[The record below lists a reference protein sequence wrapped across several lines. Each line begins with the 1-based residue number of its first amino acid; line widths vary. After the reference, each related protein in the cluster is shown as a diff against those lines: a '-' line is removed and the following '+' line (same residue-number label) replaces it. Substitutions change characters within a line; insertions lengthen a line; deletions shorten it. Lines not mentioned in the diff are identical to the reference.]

1 MKTTHKVIASLVA
14 LLAACLLSA
23 ADSKP
28 IARVIGILDIETDDP
43 AGYATWMKEYN
54 DIAKT
59 KLNLDPYVRIYES
72 VFDGRTSGRVR
83 VVASASSVA
92 ELTKNAVALES
103 DPAIARTLTHL
114 RGLRKTGARVLYQAV
129 HFEGVS
135 EKGACNFNTLAVV
148 NDEAAY
154 LQAITRLRTIFDTVG
169 LKDVKIAV
177 YRVLAGRLEHTHRI
191 TISAPS
197 SERLAAFLDLM
208 ASNPRVLEWLA
219 SCAPLRTVISNT
231 TSREITK

>member
-1 MKTTHKVIASLVA
+1 MKTTHKVIASLVT

-54 DIAKT
+54 DIAKA
-59 KLNLDPYVRIYES
+59 KLGLDPYLRVYES
-72 VFDGRTSGRVR
+72 VFDGRASGRVR
-83 VVASASSVA
+83 VVASAGSVA
-92 ELTKNAVALES
+92 ELSKNAAALEG
-103 DPAIARTLTHL
+103 DPAIARTLTHV
-114 RGLRKTGARVLYQAV
+114 RGIRKTGARVLYQAV
-129 HFEGVS
+129 HFEGLS
-135 EKGACNFNTLAVV
+135 AKGACNYNTLAVV

-154 LQAITRLRTIFDTVG
+154 LQAITRLRTIFDAIG
-169 LKDVKIAV
+169 LKDAKIAV
-177 YRVLAGRLEHTHRI
+177 YRVLAGRLDHTHRI

-208 ASNPRVLEWLA
+208 ASSSQLQQWLA
-219 SCAPLRTVISNT
+219 SSAPLRTVISNT